1 MAETFVVPEAATA
14 HTIKYTQAW
23 IIYYKIKNKFRTD
36 ADKMWKMFSKYKQI
50 IEFEIYEN
58 RKWL

>member
-14 HTIKYTQAW
+14 HAIKYTQAW

-36 ADKMWKMFSKYKQI
+36 ADKMFSKYKQI